1 MHTATLRAVG
11 ESVSGAL
18 PRQMLRTQSLAAG
31 ASVTVTEEDGRLV
44 LSSARRR
51 YRLAGL
57 LAGRKPGDMVT
68 ATGLGRCAAR
78 GT

>member
-11 ESVSGAL
+11 GSVPGTL
-18 PRQMLRTQSLAAG
+18 LRQMRTLGLAAG
-31 ASVTVTEEDGRLV
+31 ASVTEEDGRLV

-68 ATGLGRCAAR
+68 APGSVDALLAR
-78 GT
+78 RDAW